1 MLEMQRYFK
10 PSAVITLVIVPVIGG
25 AFKTRLN
32 VLDGSFTCSA
42 KQLEAVDYSCKKLPL
57 FSRLLNSGSDGR
69 RPKCFL
75 KKKKKPNAFVQS
87 KTKPFHISAFF
98 VKLHSIY
105 SELYNFQLVG
115 IK

>member
-1 MLEMQRYFK
+1 MEEDQNVFK
-10 PSAVITLVIVPVIGG
+10 
-25 AFKTRLN
+25 
-32 VLDGSFTCSA
+32 
-42 KQLEAVDYSCKKLPL
+42 E
-57 FSRLLNSGSDGR
+57 
-69 RPKCFL
+69 
-75 KKKKKPNAFVQS
+75 KKKKPNAFVQS